1 MVFSAFVVNSVFST
15 LEQRC
20 LRQKDENC
28 DNWWRWYRVQTY
40 VCVGCLI
47 EEIVWFLSLCV
58 SLSED
63 LSNSQ
68 SAKTTCIEGFEE
80 QEGREWRWKERHLGR
95 KRREF
100 TPTAWRDEK
109 TGRGGERMCGGSSVL
124 VPELIS
130 LSNIRYRPQTHTAIA
145 LLRSITWQVHFLHLH
160 THFSYTLIQYIRV
173 CVGGRVYAHRIL
185 ALSTEHKP
193 RLGPSPLAAEGDPQ
207 RESLSLIRK

>member
-15 LEQRC
+15 GEQRC
-20 LRQKDENC
+20 LRLKDKNC

-63 LSNSQ
+63 LSSLQ
-68 SAKTTCIEGFEE
+68 SAKTTCIEGLEE
-80 QEGREWRWKERHLGR
+80 QEGKRVEMERQRLGR
-95 KRREF
+95 KRGSLRPPPKEMRRQ
-100 TPTAWRDEK
+100 AEE
-109 TGRGGERMCGGSSVL
+109 GRMCGGSSVW

-145 LLRSITWQVHFLHLH
+145 LLKSIT
-160 THFSYTLIQYIRV
+160 
-173 CVGGRVYAHRIL
+173 
-185 ALSTEHKP
+185 
-193 RLGPSPLAAEGDPQ
+193 
-207 RESLSLIRK
+207 